1 MNKNAERPPS
11 IFKYCIFKNR
21 YNIKYVNC
29 EAVKRK
35 EEGYEKW
42 KINIQVLCKKIIIFL
57 NYS

>member
-1 MNKNAERPPS
+1 MNKNAERPLS
-11 IFKYCIFKNR
+11 ISKYCIFKNR

-42 KINIQVLCKKIIIFL
+42 KI
-57 NYS
+57 